1 MKFTWNSKTSAIP
14 TLAFQ
19 KRLILPKWNMTIL
32 YHMGVTVRGT
42 KGNRHKWAV
51 FVVVTSQWTF
61 FPPIQ
66 IQSCGKAIPTDD
78 NKGEFICI
86 ILIYEIISD
95 LKV

>member
-1 MKFTWNSKTSAIP
+1 MEHDYSVSHGSDSKRNKKKQT
-14 TLAFQ
+14 
-19 KRLILPKWNMTIL
+19 
-32 YHMGVTVRGT
+32 
-42 KGNRHKWAV
+42 HKWAV